1 VEIVVYIRGTV
12 LSELEHE
19 SELLFT
25 HRLKLGFVHP
35 PRLPGDVDWIF
46 RSRTGR
52 HRCSPDCFSIF
63 LRVSSPFPS
72 RRHQFYRCECHH
84 LDGSLASRLML
95 TTHRSGI
102 FGYSIVARPKR
113 SPIGQSNSTSG
124 WRQPCGYKPIHQRG
138 AIACPWSQSL

>member
-1 VEIVVYIRGTV
+1 VSENSRRQDMERLLVSDIRVAG
-12 LSELEHE
+12 HE
-19 SELLFT
+19 PELLFT

-35 PRLPGDVDWIF
+35 PWLPGDVNRIF

-52 HRCSPDCFSIF
+52 HRCAPDYFSIF

-84 LDGSLASRLML
+84 PDGSLASRPML

-124 WRQPCGYKPIHQRG
+124 
-138 AIACPWSQSL
+138 